1 MIKKTFIF
9 GLLVCSI
16 ALNQFA
22 LAGTW
27 KDSFED
33 NDMSEWKIV
42 DDWENGAGKWW
53 SDKGEAVAESLD
65 ESGFAMWLTGESTW
79 RYYTVS
85 CQAKLV
91 KSKNEPPTFGIV
103 MHANNDGVLDGLLDA
118 HYYFRVIGGDFNF
131 ISIRKFRPF
140 PDGPV
145 TLGEFD
151 FEVKADRWYQL
162 TATIHRNGKIEF
174 YIDKKL
180 FTAFD
185 ANPLEAGQTGI
196 GVSDAEVRFDDVEI
210 TGQNIDDGGPGNT
223 TLSVKPQAK
232 LTTTWGHLKNN

>member
-1 MIKKTFIF
+1 MIKKWLIF
-9 GLLVCSI
+9 GLVVCSVT
-16 ALNQFA
+16 LNQFA

-27 KDSFED
+27 KDGFED
-33 NDMSEWKIV
+33 NDMSEWKFV

-53 SDKGEAVAESLD
+53 SDKGEAVAESLG

-79 RYYTVS
+79 EYYAVS
-85 CQAKLV
+85 CRAKLV
-91 KSKNEPPTFGIV
+91 KSKKEPATFGIV
-103 MHANNDGVLDGLLDA
+103 MHANINERLDGLLDA
-118 HYYFRVIGGDFNF
+118 HYYFRVIGDFNF

-140 PDGPV
+140 PEEPV

-180 FTAFD
+180 FTVSD
-185 ANPLEAGQTGI
+185 ANPLGPGKV
-196 GVSDAEVRFDDVEI
+196 GLFVSDAEVRFDDVEI
-210 TGQNIDDGGPGNT
+210 TGQNIDDGGPGKAHP
-223 TLSVKPQAK
+223 VEPKAK
-232 LTTTWGHLKNN
+232 LATTWGHLKSK

>member
-1 MIKKTFIF
+1 MIKKILIF
-9 GLLVCSI
+9 GLVVCSF
-16 ALNQFA
+16 ALNQLA

-53 SDKGEAVAESLD
+53 ADNGEVVAESLA
-65 ESGFAMWLTGESTW
+65 ELGFAMWLTGESTW
-79 RYYTVS
+79 EYYAVS
-85 CQAKLV
+85 CRAKLV
-91 KSKNEPPTFGIV
+91 KGKHKTEPPTFGIV
-103 MHANNDGVLDGLLDA
+103 MHYKNDELLDP
-118 HYYFRVIGGDFNF
+118 HYYFRVIADFNF

-140 PDGPV
+140 PALPV

-174 YIDKKL
+174 QIDKQL
-180 FTAFD
+180 FTLAD
-185 ANPLEAGQTGI
+185 PNLLGPGQAGLF
-196 GVSDAEVRFDDVEI
+196 VSDAEVRFDDVEI
-210 TGQNIDDGGPGNT
+210 TGSNIDDGGPGKT
-223 TLSVKPQAK
+223 RPVEPKAK
-232 LTTTWGHLKNN
+232 LATIWGHLKNE

>member
-1 MIKKTFIF
+1 MIKKWLIF
-9 GLLVCSI
+9 GFVVCSVV
-16 ALNQFA
+16 LNQFA

-53 SDKGEAVAESLD
+53 SDKGEAVGESLA

-79 RYYTVS
+79 RYYTLS
-85 CQAKLV
+85 CRAKLV
-91 KSKNEPPTFGIV
+91 KSKKVPPTFGLV
-103 MHANNDGVLDGLLDA
+103 MHANNNELLDIRLDA
-118 HYYFRVIGGDFNF
+118 HYYFRVIADFNF

-140 PDGPV
+140 PAGPV

-162 TATIHRNGKIEF
+162 TATIHRNGEIEF
-174 YIDKKL
+174 HIDKKL
-180 FTAFD
+180 FTVFD
-185 ANPLEAGQTGI
+185 ANPLEAGKTGV
-196 GVSDAEVRFDDVEI
+196 GVSDAEVRFDDVEV
-210 TGQNIDDGGPGNT
+210 TGQNIEDGGPGKAHPVEPKT
-223 TLSVKPQAK
+223 K
-232 LTTTWGHLKNN
+232 LATTWGYLKNN

>member
-1 MIKKTFIF
+1 MIKKCLIA
-9 GLLVCSI
+9 GLVVCSI

-42 DDWENGAGKWW
+42 DDWENAAGKWW
-53 SDKGEAVAESLD
+53 VDKGEAVAESLG
-65 ESGFAMWLTGESTW
+65 ESSFAMWLTGESTW
-79 RYYTVS
+79 EYYTVS
-85 CQAKLV
+85 CRAKLV
-91 KSKNEPPTFGIV
+91 KSKKEPATFGIV
-103 MHANNDGVLDGLLDA
+103 MHANNNELLDGLLDE
-118 HYYFRVIGGDFNF
+118 HYYFRVIGDFNF

-140 PDGPV
+140 PAGPV

-151 FEVKADRWYQL
+151 FEVKTDRWYQL
-162 TATIHRNGKIEF
+162 TAITRRNGKIEF

-180 FTAFD
+180 FTVFD
-185 ANPLEAGQTGI
+185 ANPLEAGQTGV
-196 GVSDAEVRFDDVEI
+196 GVSNAEVRFDDVEI

>member
-1 MIKKTFIF
+1 MMKKCLIF
-9 GLLVCSI
+9 GLIVSGV

-42 DDWENGAGKWW
+42 DDWENSAGKWW

-65 ESGFAMWLTGESTW
+65 ESGFAMWLTGKSTW
-79 RYYTVS
+79 RYYAVS
-85 CQAKLV
+85 CLAKLV
-91 KSKNEPPTFGIV
+91 KNKKEPPTFGIV
-103 MHANNDGVLDGLLDA
+103 MHADNDDPLGGLLDA
-118 HYYFRVIGGDFNF
+118 HYYFRVIGDFNF

-140 PDGPV
+140 PEGPV

-151 FEVKADRWYQL
+151 FEVKMDRWYQL
-162 TATIHRNGKIEF
+162 TATIHRNGEIEF

-180 FTAFD
+180 FTVFD
-185 ANPLEAGQTGI
+185 ANPLEAGQTGV
-196 GVSDAEVRFDDVEI
+196 GVSNAEVRFDDVEI

-223 TLSVKPQAK
+223 TLSVKPQTK

>member
-1 MIKKTFIF
+1 MLKKCLIF
-9 GLLVCSI
+9 GLIVCSVV
-16 ALNQFA
+16 LNQLA

-53 SDKGEAVAESLD
+53 SDKGEAVGESLV

-79 RYYTVS
+79 EYYTVS
-85 CQAKLV
+85 CRAKLV
-91 KSKNEPPTFGIV
+91 KSKQEPATFGIV
-103 MHANNDGVLDGLLDA
+103 MHANNNERLDGLLDA
-118 HYYFRVIGGDFNF
+118 HYYFRVIGDFNF

-140 PDGPV
+140 PAGPI

-162 TATIHRNGKIEF
+162 TATIHRNGEIEF
-174 YIDKKL
+174 HIDKKL
-180 FTAFD
+180 FTVFD
-185 ANPLEAGQTGI
+185 ANPLEAGQTGV
-196 GVSDAEVRFDDVEI
+196 GVSNAEVRFDDVEI
-210 TGQNIDDGGPGNT
+210 TGQNINDGGPGNT

-232 LTTTWGHLKNN
+232 LTTTWGYLKNN

>member
-1 MIKKTFIF
+1 MIKKWLIF
-9 GLLVCSI
+9 GLVACSVT
-16 ALNQFA
+16 LNQFA

-42 DDWENGAGKWW
+42 DDWEDRAGKWW
-53 SDKGEAVAESLD
+53 SDNGEAVAESSG
-65 ESGFAMWLTGESTW
+65 ESGFAMWLTGEPTW

-85 CQAKLV
+85 CRAKLV
-91 KSKNEPPTFGIV
+91 RSQKEPPTFGIV
-103 MHANNDGVLDGLLDA
+103 MHANNNELLDGLLDA
-118 HYYFRVIGGDFNF
+118 HYYFRVIGDFNF

-180 FTAFD
+180 FTVSD
-185 ANPLEAGQTGI
+185 PNPLGPGQAGLS
-196 GVSDAEVRFDDVEI
+196 VSNAEVRFDDVEI
-210 TGQNIDDGGPGNT
+210 TGQNIADEGPGKARP
-223 TLSVKPQAK
+223 VEPQAK
-232 LTTTWGHLKNN
+232 LATTWGYLKNN

>member
-1 MIKKTFIF
+1 MLKKCLIL
-9 GLLVCSI
+9 GLVVCSI

-53 SDKGEAVAESLD
+53 ADKGEAVAESLD
-65 ESGFAMWLTGESTW
+65 ESGFAMWLAGESTW
-79 RYYTVS
+79 EYYAVS
-85 CQAKLV
+85 CRAKLV
-91 KSKNEPPTFGIV
+91 KSKQEPATFGIV
-103 MHANNDGVLDGLLDA
+103 MHANNNKLLDGLLDA
-118 HYYFRVIGGDFNF
+118 HYYFRIIGDFDF

-140 PDGPV
+140 PAEPV

-151 FEVKADRWYQL
+151 FEVKMGRWYQL

-180 FTAFD
+180 FTVSD
-185 ANPLEAGQTGI
+185 PTPLEAGQAGVF
-196 GVSDAEVRFDDVEI
+196 VSDAEVRFDDVEI

-223 TLSVKPQAK
+223 LPVEPQTK
-232 LTTTWGHLKNN
+232 LATTWGHLKSE